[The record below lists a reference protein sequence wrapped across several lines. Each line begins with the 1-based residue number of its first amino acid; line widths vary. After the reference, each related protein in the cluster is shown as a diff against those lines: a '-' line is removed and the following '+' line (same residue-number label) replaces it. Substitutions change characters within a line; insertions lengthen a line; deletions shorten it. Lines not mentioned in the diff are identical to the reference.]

1 MWEWK
6 FSPPPQQNGGG
17 LYCGCFGHALLC
29 ATKMIVSACRRLRCL
44 STCQK
49 QNSSFTSSLRYYI
62 LKIPA
67 ILLADSIWNHNWRPR
82 ILPGMGLL
90 LNINNNISF
99 HFRLFPRKTND
110 KILLYFG
117 AILAFLPKFG
127 QNEFSWKKEICQFLN
142 IPVIYDRVKTK
153 KTNLPF
159 LRKLLNWQMDGQT
172 DRRTDRKPWFCRTL
186 CRIRMQLSK
195 SNFKLSWI

>member
-6 FSPPPQQNGGG
+6 FSPPPHQQNGGG
-17 LYCGCFGHALLC
+17 LYCGCFGHALLY
-29 ATKMIVSACRRLRCL
+29 AIKMIVSTCRRLRCL

-62 LKIPA
+62 LKNPA

-117 AILAFLPKFG
+117 AILAFFAQIWTKMNFPG
-127 QNEFSWKKEICQFLN
+127 KKRSVSF
-142 IPVIYDRVKTK
+142 
-153 KTNLPF
+153 
-159 LRKLLNWQMDGQT
+159 
-172 DRRTDRKPWFCRTL
+172 
-186 CRIRMQLSK
+186 
-195 SNFKLSWI
+195 

>member
-6 FSPPPQQNGGG
+6 FSPPPLHQQNGGG
-17 LYCGCFGHALLC
+17 LYCGCFGHALLY
-29 ATKMIVSACRRLRCL
+29 ATKMIVSTCRRLRCL

-127 QNEFSWKKEICQFLN
+127 QKWIFLEKRDLSVFKYSSYLRSCQN
-142 IPVIYDRVKTK
+142 QK
-153 KTNLPF
+153 N
-159 LRKLLNWQMDGQT
+159 
-172 DRRTDRKPWFCRTL
+172 
-186 CRIRMQLSK
+186 
-195 SNFKLSWI
+195 

>member
-1 MWEWK
+1 
-6 FSPPPQQNGGG
+6 
-17 LYCGCFGHALLC
+17 
-29 ATKMIVSACRRLRCL
+29 MIVSTCRRLRCL

-62 LKIPA
+62 LKNPA

-117 AILAFLPKFG
+117 AILAFFAQIWTKMNFPG
-127 QNEFSWKKEICQFLN
+127 KKRSVSF
-142 IPVIYDRVKTK
+142 
-153 KTNLPF
+153 
-159 LRKLLNWQMDGQT
+159 
-172 DRRTDRKPWFCRTL
+172 
-186 CRIRMQLSK
+186 
-195 SNFKLSWI
+195 